1 MRFGHLL
8 FKTVNRT
15 MNDWSPLDA
24 DVLLKG
30 TLLVRVINKRDGQP
44 RVGKKVSVF
53 ACGYV

>member
-1 MRFGHLL
+1 
-8 FKTVNRT
+8 

-44 RVGKKVSVF
+44 RFGKKVSVF